1 MQEFTKGGLV
11 IAGVLGGIASG
22 KSTVA
27 RLLAG
32 DGGLVLDADA
42 IAHEALADPAL
53 AARLGAE
60 VGRGALDGEGRV
72 DRAALGRM
80 AFSDPE
86 VRSKLEG
93 WIHPLVRERI
103 LAGLTEARDSGRG
116 LAVLD
121 VPLLLENESEH
132 GLTGLCDFL
141 VFVAA
146 DAAQRDRRAVQRR
159 AWEPGEVA
167 LRENTQMPLKEKRA
181 RARHV
186 ITNDRGFDELERAVG
201 EVLAAE
207 GLA

>member
-1 MQEFTKGGLV
+1 M
-11 IAGVLGGIASG
+11 
-22 KSTVA
+22 
-27 RLLAG
+27 
-32 DGGLVLDADA
+32 
-42 IAHEALADPAL
+42 
-53 AARLGAE
+53 
-60 VGRGALDGEGRV
+60 

-141 VFVAA
+141 IFVAA
-146 DAAQRDRRAVQRR
+146 DAAQRDRRAVERR

-186 ITNDRGFDELERAVG
+186 ITNDRGFDELEQAVG